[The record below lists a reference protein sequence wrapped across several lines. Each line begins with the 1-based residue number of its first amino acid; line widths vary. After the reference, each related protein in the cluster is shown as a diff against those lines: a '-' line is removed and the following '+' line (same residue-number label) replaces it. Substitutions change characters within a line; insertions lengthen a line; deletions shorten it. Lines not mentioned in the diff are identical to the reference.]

1 MVTFESGISE
11 EIIQLLANFGR
22 FIIVNVN
29 NITVGKI
36 SLMWRFICG
45 KALGKNGVLVAN
57 HDRNLVSHLLVF
69 LKGLAN
75 YFFLNNAIEKQKNQ
89 FSP

>member
-11 EIIQLLANFGR
+11 EIIQLLTNFGR

-45 KALGKNGVLVAN
+45 KALRKNEILVDN
-57 HDRNLVSHLLVF
+57 NGSNLVSHLLVF
-69 LKGLAN
+69 LKRLAN
-75 YFFLNNAIEKQKNQ
+75 YFFLNNATGKQKK
-89 FSP
+89 SI